1 MLSQLHLYIIRLSG
15 KSSWEEHCRDL
26 SVGTRQQPGVKQN
39 SFCNQ
44 CIEPFVCT
52 TSATITALRLFSSK
66 KICAVKPGQS
76 RVVPHSFTS
85 LHQLFSSCLQRQKT
99 NWRKTKDIRMHFPF
113 GQAHAIIKEKVYGLS
128 HPQSQQSRTGN
139 PLDRCPFTD
148 I

>member
-15 KSSWEEHCRDL
+15 KSSWEEHSRDL
-26 SVGTRQQPGVKQN
+26 SVSTRQQPGVKRN

-76 RVVPHSFTS
+76 RVVPHSFT
-85 LHQLFSSCLQRQKT
+85 
-99 NWRKTKDIRMHFPF
+99 WRKTKGIRMHFPF
-113 GQAHAIIKEKVYGLS
+113 GQAHTIIKEKVYGLF